1 MTPLFDELVTAH
13 GKLVSQPKFD
23 TDGCEKTDTP
33 IASNAVDKN
42 IDTAKLKVDEC
53 LKCDPGDLVDV
64 GAIIVD
70 KHDEDAMG
78 QPSFQR
84 KLNESFEFD
93 GSEAVIVDQL
103 DEANFDVLKN
113 AEIEVPCSNEII
125 QSACRSSTEKLST
138 RESIPAMASS
148 AGRLSLDNPS
158 DKLSPGVGSSSSKRL
173 SSGSSFDKKS
183 PLSSKRLTSS
193 CPSYKKSAFII
204 DLSSE
209 QMPSGSHYDAKH
221 DAIAGAG
228 DHESKVTQDVASGY
242 PALRKLKCPELFISR
257 CLKYIL
263 MERAP
268 CR

>member
-1 MTPLFDELVTAH
+1 MRHENAGTSTPLFDELLTAH
-13 GKLVSQPKFD
+13 GRPVNQPKFD
-23 TDGCEKTDTP
+23 TDGCEKMNTP
-33 IASNAVDKN
+33 IAINAVGKN
-42 IDTAKLKVDEC
+42 IDTVTLKVDEC
-53 LKCDPGDLVDV
+53 LEFEPGDDLANA
-64 GAIIVD
+64 GAIFVE
-70 KHDEDAMG
+70 KHDEDIMG
-78 QPSFQR
+78 QTSFQS
-84 KLNESFEFD
+84 KLNGSFEFD
-93 GSEAVIVDQL
+93 DSEAVIEDKL

-138 RESIPAMASS
+138 REYIPAMASS

-228 DHESKVTQDVASGY
+228 DHESKVTQDVASEY
-242 PALRKLKCPELFISR
+242 PA
-257 CLKYIL
+257 
-263 MERAP
+263 
-268 CR
+268 